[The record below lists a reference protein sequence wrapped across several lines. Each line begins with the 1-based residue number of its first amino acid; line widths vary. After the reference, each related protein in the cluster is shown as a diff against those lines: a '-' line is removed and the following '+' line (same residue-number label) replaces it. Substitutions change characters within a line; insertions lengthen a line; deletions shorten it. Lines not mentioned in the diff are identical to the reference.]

1 MNLTRE
7 TITPTDESHW
17 LGLRVNDLTS
27 TDVASLFNLSPY
39 KTNFEL
45 YWEKKQGERV
55 QLADNERMLWGRRL
69 QDAIAQGIAEDHGL
83 IVRPMLEY
91 VRIPD
96 MRIGSSFDWAIEGVR
111 EGSPFARTFELYG
124 PGILE
129 IKNVDW
135 LAFRNGWVV
144 DDGFI
149 EAPPHI
155 EIQTQHQQLVADRRW
170 SIIGALVG
178 GNRYELLERLADDAV
193 HAGIIARAA
202 EFWRSIDENNP
213 PDPVMPD
220 DAEAVIR
227 LNSFAEPGKLIDLRG
242 EPDIADML
250 HQYHE
255 LGNAAKRIDDDR
267 KVLKA
272 DLLIRIG
279 DAEKVLTSAGKI
291 SAGIVG
297 PAEVSYTR
305 EGYRNFRFY
314 PAKVAQEG

>member
-1 MNLTRE
+1 MTLTRE
-7 TITPTDESHW
+7 VITPTDESHW
-17 LGLRVNDLTS
+17 LGLRVSDLTS
-27 TDVASLFNLSPY
+27 TDAASLFNLSPY

-45 YWEKKQGERV
+45 YWEKKTGERV
-55 QLADNERMLWGRRL
+55 QLADNDRMLWGRRL

-91 VRIPD
+91 VRIPN

-111 EGSPFARTFELYG
+111 DDSPFKRTFDQHG

-135 LAFRNGWVV
+135 LAFRNGWMV
-144 DDGFI
+144 DNDFV

-155 EIQTQHQQLVADRRW
+155 EIQTQHQQLVAGRRW

-178 GNRYELLERLADDAV
+178 GNRYELLERLADAAV
-193 HAGIIARAA
+193 HQGIINRAA
-202 EFWRSIDENNP
+202 EFWKSIENNTP

-220 DAEAVIR
+220 DADAVIR
-227 LNSFAEPGKLIDLRG
+227 MNAFAEPGKLADLRG
-242 EPDIADML
+242 DPNIAEML
-250 HQYHE
+250 RQYHE
-255 LGNAAKRIDDDR
+255 LGSAAKRIEEDR

-272 DLLIRIG
+272 DLLIKIG
-279 DAEKVLTSAGKI
+279 DAEKVLTDAGKI

-297 PAEVSYTR
+297 PADVSYTR

-314 PAKVAQEG
+314 PAKMKDPA